1 MDVLGDFLNALKTG
15 GFVAKESVTV
25 QHSKLKLAVAEIL
38 KKEGYVKAVKEH
50 TDGAKKT
57 LEVVLAYTGK
67 KPRIG
72 GVSRVSRPSKRV
84 YKGVSEIYP
93 VKYGHGIAVLSTPK
107 GILTDKE
114 ARKEM
119 VGGEVLFTIW

>member
-1 MDVLGDFLNALKTG
+1 MDVLANFLNALKTG
-15 GFVAKESVTV
+15 GFVAKESVTIP
-25 QHSKLKLAVAEIL
+25 HSKLKLAVAETL
-38 KKEGYVKAVKEH
+38 KNEGYIKAIKEH
-50 TDGAKKT
+50 QDGVKKT
-57 LEVVLAYTGK
+57 LEIVLAYNGK
-67 KPRIG
+67 KPRIS
-72 GVSRVSRPSKRV
+72 GVARVSRPSKRV
-84 YKGVSEIYP
+84 YKGVSEIFP